1 MDLTGAGMKI
11 LVAEDNFNNR
21 LILHDILT
29 FYKYEVIEADN
40 GVAAIDVAKRE
51 KPDLI
56 LMDLQMPAKDGFE
69 ALAAIRKDPEIK
81 AVPIIA
87 VTASAM
93 PADRAKVL
101 AAGFDGYVTKPFEVK
116 EIVDVV
122 KQHLGGQ

>member
-1 MDLTGAGMKI
+1 MAKI
-11 LVAEDNFNNR
+11 LIVEDNFNNR

-29 FYKYEVIEADN
+29 FYKYEVLEAEN
-40 GVAAIDVAKRE
+40 GVAAIAIAKQE

-56 LMDLQMPAKDGFE
+56 LMDLQMPSMDGFE
-69 ALAAIRKDPEIK
+69 ALAAIRKETEI
-81 AVPIIA
+81 AVVPIIA

-122 KQHLGGQ
+122 KQHLGDK

>member
-1 MDLTGAGMKI
+1 MAKI
-11 LVAEDNFNNR
+11 LIAEDNFNNR

-29 FYKYEVIEADN
+29 FYKYEVIEAEN
-40 GVAAIDVAKRE
+40 GVAAIAIAKKE

-56 LMDLQMPAKDGFE
+56 LMDLQMPSMDGFE
-69 ALAAIRKDPEIK
+69 ALAAIRKETET
-81 AVPIIA
+81 AVVPIIA

-122 KQHLGGQ
+122 KQHLGEK

>member
-1 MDLTGAGMKI
+1 MKI

-40 GVAAIDVAKRE
+40 GAAAIDVAKRE

-81 AVPIIA
+81 SVPIIA

-116 EIVDVV
+116 EIVEVV
-122 KQHLGGQ
+122 KQHLGEK